1 MVDLSK
7 PNTFVPELLYS
18 FAPVTYDLV
27 PRGTIVAFSNNY
39 TIPNGWSECN
49 GNNGTP
55 DLRGRF
61 ILGRGS
67 GAGLSVRTYGQTG
80 GEETHLL
87 TTDEMPSHSH
97 VIDACG
103 NHIHN
108 VDACGN
114 HIHNIDACGN
124 HIHNIDVCGNHVH
137 TINNA
142 GDHTH
147 TSNSDA
153 NNGLISRDGTETA
166 TSADDS
172 PNEPNVW
179 NPPVVLSI
187 NTAGDHT
194 HTMQTEGSHIHTMQN
209 TGSHIHTMEN
219 TGSHIH
225 TMQTSGSHIHIAQ
238 NTGGDTAHNNMP
250 PFYVLIYIMKL

>member
-1 MVDLSK
+1 MVDLAK
-7 PNTFVPELLYS
+7 PNTFISELLYS
-18 FAPVTYDLV
+18 FPPVTYDLV

-39 TIPNGWSECN
+39 SIPNGWAECN

-55 DLRGRF
+55 DLRNRF

-67 GAGLSVRTYGQTG
+67 GRIYGEIG
-80 GEETHLL
+80 GEETHVL

-114 HIHNIDACGN
+114 HIHNIDVCGN

-142 GDHTH
+142 GTHTH
-147 TSNSDA
+147 TSNSSVDV
-153 NNGLISRDGTETA
+153 NGYGTGLMTQDGNDTMNA
-166 TSADDS
+166 SIN
-172 PNEPNVW
+172 PGGEPNLYID
-179 NPPVVLSI
+179 PVQLTI
-187 NTAGDHT
+187 NSDGDHT
-194 HTMQTEGSHIHTMQN
+194 HTMGTEGSHIHTMQN
-209 TGSHIHTMEN
+209 TGSHIHTMQ
-219 TGSHIH
+219 TSGSHIH
-225 TMQTSGSHIHIAQ
+225 TMQAAGSHIHIAQ
-238 NTGGDTAHNNMP
+238 NTGGGIAHNNMP
-250 PFYVLIYIMKL
+250 PYYVLIYIMRL